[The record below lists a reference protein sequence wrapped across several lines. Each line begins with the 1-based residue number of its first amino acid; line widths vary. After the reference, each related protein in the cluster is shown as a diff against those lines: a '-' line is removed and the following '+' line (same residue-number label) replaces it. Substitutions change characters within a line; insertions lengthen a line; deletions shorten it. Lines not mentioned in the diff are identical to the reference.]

1 MNILVIHEIDWL
13 KKVTYEIHHLSE
25 LFSLAGHN
33 VYAIDVPDPGLISFN
48 KRIFKSISKYN
59 RVYDD
64 ASVTLLRTPIIPV
77 KGLHRISAYLLSY
90 YFIKKILKKYNI
102 DVVFLFGVI
111 TNGKA
116 TIKACKELNIPVV
129 HRTLDIIHELI
140 RQKFLKNFIYKIE
153 KTVYPQFDKVLC
165 QTPFMKKWVE
175 QMGSP
180 NVDIIPQ
187 GVDGKIMKPL
197 PIDKQLQKELGLTN
211 DHKVVMYL
219 GTVYSFSGLDSIIED
234 MPTILKE
241 IPEFR
246 LLVVGGGPDLE
257 FFKEKAR
264 KINVFDKTV
273 FTGFVPY
280 LQVPR
285 YCSLAK
291 IFINPFRKIEVTN
304 KLSPVKIFDLLSCGK
319 PVIATPLDGLLHDFP
334 RESNILIYSEIE
346 DFGKNIISM
355 LKKESLENISNRG
368 REFVEKNFT
377 WTRVVEK
384 TLDEFSE
391 IIKYK
396 KKHRLI

>member
-1 MNILVIHEIDWL
+1 MMNILIIHEIDWL
-13 KKVTYEIHHLSE
+13 KKVTYEIHHISE

-48 KRIFKSISKYN
+48 KIIFQSISKYN

-77 KGLHRISAYLLSY
+77 KGLHRISAYLVSH

-102 DVVFLFGVI
+102 DVVYLFGVV
-111 TNGKA
+111 TNAKA
-116 TIKACKELNIPVV
+116 TIKTCKELNIPVV
-129 HRTLDIIHELI
+129 HRTLDIIHELT
-140 RQKFLKNFIYKIE
+140 REKFLRNFIYKVE

-165 QTPFMKKWVE
+165 QTPFMKKWAE
-175 QMGSP
+175 QMGAT
-180 NVDIIPQ
+180 NVGVIPQ

-211 DHKVVMYL
+211 DNKVVMYL
-219 GTVYSFSGLDSIIED
+219 GTVYSFSGLDTIIEN
-234 MPTILKE
+234 MPAILKE

-264 KINVFDKTV
+264 KIGVFDKTI
-273 FTGFVPY
+273 FTGLVPY
-280 LQVPR
+280 LQVPC

-291 IFINPFRKIEVTN
+291 IFINPFRIIEVTS

-334 RESNILIYSEIE
+334 PDSKVLIYSQVE
-346 DFGKNIISM
+346 DFYKNIISL
-355 LKKESLENISNRG
+355 LKKDSLDTIGKNG
-368 REFVEKNFT
+368 RAFVEKNFT
-377 WTRVVEK
+377 WKKVAEK
-384 TLDEFSE
+384 TLNEFHELIAS
-391 IIKYK
+391 K
-396 KKHRLI
+396 KTP